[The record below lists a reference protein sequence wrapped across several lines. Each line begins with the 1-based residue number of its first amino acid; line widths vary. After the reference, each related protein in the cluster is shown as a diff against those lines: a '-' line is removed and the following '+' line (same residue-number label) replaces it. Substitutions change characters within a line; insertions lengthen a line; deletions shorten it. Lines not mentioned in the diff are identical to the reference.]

1 MEISPI
7 DRAQLEHSRSLVQ
20 TFLAAVQAFRCSAK
34 VMCPSGDHDLEFR
47 LDKSDCCIQVRGQKS
62 RLCRSNP
69 LDLAPTGAI
78 ARLSGRS
85 RVADVFSERVS
96 T

>member
-47 LDKSDCCIQVRGQKS
+47 LDKSDCRIQVRGQK
-62 RLCRSNP
+62 
-69 LDLAPTGAI
+69 
-78 ARLSGRS
+78 
-85 RVADVFSERVS
+85 VASAVQIR
-96 T
+96 